1 MVLGIVLYG
10 ASGPRNWLGLA
21 LAVLLGV
28 ASFAGLGFGAA
39 SLIRSS
45 EGSSAVVQLIVLPMA
60 FLSGS
65 FGPTRSYPAF
75 LQAVADVLPLTYLI
89 RILKVVYLAGGSS
102 GRSPGGSWSSSPGVS
117 AGCSSPGGA
126 SAGSRANAEPP
137 RSRGHTLL
145 RAPMVA
151 RADRNPLGRPGAVA
165 LPAVPTPS
173 AGSLP
178 DMQSRAR
185 PLGTAALVAEA
196 VDHAGLRRVLDRG
209 GYVAGNEREFFG
221 THPVFDHVTERVL
234 RFETGSGA
242 SSYLR
247 WLRAHTAESLGA
259 PRSVTPLDI
268 GTEGFR
274 FRPRGCGCHS
284 ETPTYLVAWR
294 RGPLALTVLASG
306 GGASAKTVGALA
318 RALDAS

>member
-1 MVLGIVLYG
+1 MLR
-10 ASGPRNWLGLA
+10 SSLA
-21 LAVLLGV
+21 L
-28 ASFAGLGFGAA
+28 
-39 SLIRSS
+39 I
-45 EGSSAVVQLIVLPMA
+45 
-60 FLSGS
+60 
-65 FGPTRSYPAF
+65 
-75 LQAVADVLPLTYLI
+75 
-89 RILKVVYLAGGSS
+89 
-102 GRSPGGSWSSSPGVS
+102 
-117 AGCSSPGGA
+117 
-126 SAGSRANAEPP
+126 
-137 RSRGHTLL
+137 TLL
-145 RAPMVA
+145 WVV
-151 RADRNPLGRPGAVA
+151 PGAVA

-178 DMQSRAR
+178 DMRSRAR

-196 VDHAGLRRVLDRG
+196 VDHAGLRRALDRG

-221 THPVFDHVTERVL
+221 RTPVFDHVTERVL
-234 RFETGSGA
+234 RFETASGA

-259 PRSVTPLDI
+259 PQSVTPLDI
-268 GTEGFR
+268 GVEGFR